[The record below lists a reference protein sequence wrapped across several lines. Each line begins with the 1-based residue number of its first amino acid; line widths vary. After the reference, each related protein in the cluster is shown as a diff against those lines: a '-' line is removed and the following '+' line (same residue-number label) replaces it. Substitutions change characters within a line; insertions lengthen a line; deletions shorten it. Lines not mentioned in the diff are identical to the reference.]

1 MLDMTKIIKNIF
13 NISRTAGLI
22 FFVMMCSFSISIHG
36 ADLLEIFRLA
46 KTSDPIYNS
55 ALESWRAT
63 QEKLP
68 QGLSV
73 LLPSLNLSAST
84 LDNHRFVNYRDP
96 TLQGAGATFNT
107 NFWTLSVTQPIYRPQ
122 SSIIYAQSKATL
134 EQSDIILALSQED
147 LILRVVQAY
156 LDVLLAKDNLELSVN
171 QQLAIENQ
179 LLWAKN
185 NFEFGL
191 AAITDVNEAQARYD
205 LAISQNITSQNDL
218 EVKTYSLKKIIG
230 NSSPILFSLNKKM
243 KLPSPEPSNIKQW
256 TEEAR
261 KNNRQVNIT
270 ESSLLLANQ
279 EVKRNRAGHYPTLDA
294 IASWSENRSG
304 SGITGGYGNDIN
316 SKSYGVQLSFPIF
329 QGGMI
334 NSKIR
339 EAIHYEDKAR
349 QDLETARRNAEYN
362 AQINFLGVMNS
373 LAQSKAFEAALSST
387 QSTFDSSLVGLKVG
401 TRTQVDV
408 LNAQQQLFT
417 TLRDSAQTKYNY
429 INFMLKL
436 KAAVGKLSEEDLSLI
451 SAWLEKK

>member
-1 MLDMTKIIKNIF
+1 
-13 NISRTAGLI
+13 
-22 FFVMMCSFSISIHG
+22 
-36 ADLLEIFRLA
+36 
-46 KTSDPIYNS
+46 
-55 ALESWRAT
+55 
-63 QEKLP
+63 
-68 QGLSV
+68 
-73 LLPSLNLSAST
+73 
-84 LDNHRFVNYRDP
+84 
-96 TLQGAGATFNT
+96 
-107 NFWTLSVTQPIYRPQ
+107 
-122 SSIIYAQSKATL
+122 
-134 EQSDIILALSQED
+134 
-147 LILRVVQAY
+147 
-156 LDVLLAKDNLELSVN
+156 
-171 QQLAIENQ
+171 
-179 LLWAKN
+179 
-185 NFEFGL
+185 
-191 AAITDVNEAQARYD
+191 
-205 LAISQNITSQNDL
+205 
-218 EVKTYSLKKIIG
+218 
-230 NSSPILFSLNKKM
+230 M

-256 TEEAR
+256 IEEAR

-270 ESSLLLANQ
+270 ASSLLLASQ

-304 SGITGGYGNDIN
+304 SGITGGFGNDIN

-349 QDLETARRNAEYN
+349 QDLESARRNAEYN

-387 QSTFDSSLVGLKVG
+387 QSAFDSSLVGLKVG

-429 INFMLKL
+429 INFMIKL